1 MNLIS
6 IKLIG
11 INGIILSSYFYNYT
25 GLEGSDTWSWD
36 RLSTVSSA
44 SDENELECMIMN
56 LPQDF
61 DVRIYLVSWNGDSD
75 NSDTFHVHT
84 VFSRTDVPEFSSLIM
99 PIASVLLVV
108 GFNYRKKEF
117 N

>member
-1 MNLIS
+1 
-6 IKLIG
+6 
-11 INGIILSSYFYNYT
+11 
-25 GLEGSDTWSWD
+25 
-36 RLSTVSSA
+36 
-44 SDENELECMIMN
+44 MIMN
-56 LPQDF
+56 LPQNF

-75 NSDTFHVHT
+75 NSDTFHVHN
-84 VFSRTDVPEFSSLIM
+84 VFSRTDHIPEFSSLIM

>member
-1 MNLIS
+1 MIEFR
-6 IKLIG
+6 G

-25 GLEGSDTWSWD
+25 GLEGSSTWSWD

-44 SDENELECMIMN
+44 SNENELECMIMN
-56 LPQDF
+56 LPEDF

-75 NSDTFHVHT
+75 NSDTFHVNIG
-84 VFSRTDVPEFSSLIM
+84 FPRTSHIPEFSSLIM

-108 GFNYRKKEF
+108 GFNFRKKEL